1 MKKLSFLQLNLHN
14 SATVNL
20 AANNWILQSEN
31 NIALCQEP
39 NQTRNKVNNIH
50 PQVRQYVGT
59 HPISKIRPRACILI
73 NSTKL
78 RLLKLTQ
85 FCDRDLVSILVDNE
99 IVLASCYMEGEP
111 EIPPPPP
118 AQTDCS
124 S

>member
-59 HPISKIRPRACILI
+59 HPISKIRPRTCILI

-78 RLLKLTQ
+78 RILKLTQ
-85 FCDRDLVSILVDNE
+85 FCDRDLVSILVDDG

-111 EIPPPPP
+111 EIPPPT
-118 AQTDCS
+118 QTD
-124 S
+124 